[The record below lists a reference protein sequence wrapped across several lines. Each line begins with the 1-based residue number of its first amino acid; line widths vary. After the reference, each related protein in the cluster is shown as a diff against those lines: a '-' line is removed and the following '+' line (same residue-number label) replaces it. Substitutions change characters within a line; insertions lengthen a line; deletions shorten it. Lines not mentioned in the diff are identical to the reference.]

1 MTTDEMKARTKRF
14 SLMIIGLAE
23 KMPNTNVVRSITN
36 QIVRSGTSVGANY
49 RAVCRARSDREFV
62 AKMNIVL
69 EEADETL
76 FWLEIIKEKMW
87 IAKSELEITN
97 EIVLRCHK
105 RGLILFWLLFVGC
118 AVRITPPLTISE
130 EEIREGCAIILDVM
144 DEILNKKNN

>member
-1 MTTDEMKARTKRF
+1 MTTDEMKMRTKKF
-14 SLMIIGLAE
+14 SLMIIDLAE
-23 KMPNTNVVRSITN
+23 KMPNTNVIRSITN

-87 IAKSELEITN
+87 ITKSELEMIWKEGN
-97 EIVLRCHK
+97 ELTAI
-105 RGLILFWLLFVGC
+105 FVSSLKT
-118 AVRITPPLTISE
+118 VNNRIN
-130 EEIREGCAIILDVM
+130 
-144 DEILNKKNN
+144 NKSKV